1 MPITKRPQSL
11 LFVVICMGLLSL
23 TTTNA
28 ISKEG
33 STKKEATSKNK
44 PVKLKESKLG
54 ETRNVHTFGKTI
66 LCGQPKAADFAEAKK
81 RGVKIILNVRT
92 KREVKWNEKAA
103 AEKIGLEFYH
113 VPFGGNQL
121 LNDKVFEKI
130 LPLLANQKKKP
141 LLFHCGSANRVG
153 AVWAAHRALND
164 GLTIEQAFKEA
175 KEVGLRSPKYAKI
188 SKAYILKQQ
197 AKKKHHTKH

>member
-1 MPITKRPQSL
+1 MPVTKRPQFL
-11 LFVVICMGLLSL
+11 LFAVICIGLLSL
-23 TTTNA
+23 MTTNA
-28 ISKEG
+28 ISKEVA
-33 STKKEATSKNK
+33 TKKETTSPKK
-44 PVKLKESKLG
+44 IIKLKASKLG
-54 ETRNVHTFGKTI
+54 QTRNVHTFGKTI

-81 RGVKIILNVRT
+81 RGVKVILTVRT
-92 KREVKWNEKAA
+92 KREVKWDEKAT

-113 VPFGGNQL
+113 VPFGGTQL

-153 AVWAAHRALND
+153 AIWAAHRVLND
-164 GLTIEQAFKEA
+164 SLTVEQAFKEA

-188 SKAYILKQQ
+188 SKAYILKQL
-197 AKKKHHTKH
+197 AKKKH